1 MVVLNL
7 VVYIFQTLFQ
17 LFLLVSK
24 YIFFRYI
31 IMGSATI
38 PVHVLCEVHPRS
50 VLAAFSPCC
59 QVINLSLFLAFVA
72 CLWLHEWGGRTWTW
86 QGGSEVGAGEVQRG
100 PASEDCNKSGQDMDM
115 SLLLL
120 RLERLGHLKIA
131 AGLQA
136 TTSRQ
141 VPHPQPLLPYSAP
154 PLIFLPAPLSRQVS
168 VCVFRSCANFL
179 WLEENNPQVADTLV
193 CVWQCQLGRLQAA
206 KCTCPA
212 FPWPLPDPTPLPPF
226 WHTHVSQSQPFF
238 S

>member
-1 MVVLNL
+1 M
-7 VVYIFQTLFQ
+7 I
-17 LFLLVSK
+17 
-24 YIFFRYI
+24 
-31 IMGSATI
+31 GSATI
-38 PVHVLCEVHPRS
+38 SVHVLCEVHPRS

-72 CLWLHEWGGRTWTW
+72 CLWLHEWEGRTWTW
-86 QGGSEVGAGEVQRG
+86 QGGSEVGGQGWCKGVLRARTVTKAARTWTCRCCCCALSVWAIWKLQQGCKQPLRG
-100 PASEDCNKSGQDMDM
+100 RFLTPNPSYHS
-115 SLLLL
+115 
-120 RLERLGHLKIA
+120 
-131 AGLQA
+131 
-136 TTSRQ
+136 
-141 VPHPQPLLPYSAP
+141 QPLLS
-154 PLIFLPAPLSRQVS
+154 IFCQRHCLAKCVC